1 MGTFASQGIWQW
13 RTEKSAQCIPQNIQG
28 LRGLHK
34 KCLITHQVELKVN
47 GRKKR
52 KFSQNIFCKPW
63 LDLSSKKEEET
74 KIKFGNFRLYFFITW
89 WDSNRW
95 NTKTNAIDVGNSVSY
110 FCCITTTIN
119 LLQVRDERTRA
130 DTRKVVMYTY
140 YLRWIKHGLLGTV
153 GTSIYLYH
161 LKRFNVCKIV
171 QSLAGGSPI
180 VIRFLAP
187 LIHGLS

>member
-74 KIKFGNFRLYFFITW
+74 KIKFCNFRLYFFITW

-110 FCCITTTIN
+110 FCCITTSKTFCRYVI
-119 LLQVRDERTRA
+119 L
-130 DTRKVVMYTY
+130 
-140 YLRWIKHGLLGTV
+140 
-153 GTSIYLYH
+153 
-161 LKRFNVCKIV
+161 
-171 QSLAGGSPI
+171 GGSSGP
-180 VIRFLAP
+180 FSLQ
-187 LIHGLS
+187 LSHQDSVWAWPKTSRDQRSRWCHLSTIPGTTSHCLFSTEGDVSY